1 MKNLGEQF
9 VWWYGVVEDRAD
21 PLELGRVR
29 VRCYG
34 WHTDNLEE
42 LPVKDLPW
50 AQPIQDITSAAIS
63 GIGKSATGIVE
74 GTWVVGFFADGKE
87 AQRPIVMGTMAGIP
101 TDIGTDGF
109 SDPKGNYPAIDSL
122 FQPDTPRLARN
133 SKVAE
138 SDATLIA
145 KRNNKLNDVPTA
157 TAPPIKSMRD
167 NYGPT
172 NEKAGFL
179 NGAVGP
185 TKSKDADY
193 ATNRPKWSEPNARY
207 GGEVKDKYA
216 NQKGSSYPYN
226 HVYRSESGHV
236 FEVDDTPGV
245 GRLHRYHNAGTF
257 EEIQPDGTRV
267 TKVVGKNYEIVISDE
282 NIYIQGQQSITVK
295 GNAKL
300 YVQGDHYTEVSG
312 NQYVTVRGDRVTKIQ
327 GNDLKE
333 VLTDENTQ
341 INGNKTMRVSG
352 DRRTTVDG
360 FYNETIG
367 KSNIVKIKKSEEKT
381 VFVNS
386 STMVSGN
393 TSFTAVKNTDIGSGG
408 NLSIAS
414 GGTFTLKSIGAAT
427 MSFAS
432 TFIKQVTGVASLTY
446 IGNYFSKYTAESQFD
461 HNGDHWYRKGA
472 DRHDRHAA
480 GVDYACSGDPV
491 RSSTNDCTDLTPP
504 TPPGV

>member
-21 PLELGRVR
+21 PLEIGRVR

-34 WHTDNLEE
+34 WHTDNLDD
-42 LPVKDLPW
+42 LPTKDLPW

-74 GTWVVGFFADGKE
+74 GTWVVGFFADGNE

-101 TDIGTDGF
+101 TEKPD
-109 SDPKGNYPAIDSL
+109 SPKGFTDPTATYPTKDSFL
-122 FQPDTPRLARN
+122 QADTPTLAKAN
-133 SKVAE
+133 AE
-138 SDATLIA
+138 EDDTLIA
-145 KRNNKLNDVPTA
+145 KRNAKNALGPIPTA
-157 TAPPIKSMRD
+157 TAPDISTLKPDKPYS
-167 NYGPT
+167 
-172 NEKAGFL
+172 
-179 NGAVGP
+179 
-185 TKSKDADY
+185 ADY
-193 ATNRPKWSEPNARY
+193 ATDDEGNDTVPTWSEPNPRY
-207 GGEVKDKYA
+207 GGEIKDVFPA
-216 NQKGSSYPYN
+216 GVGASGYPYN
-226 HVYRSESGHV
+226 HVYNSESGHV
-236 FEVDDTPGV
+236 FEVDDSPNAE
-245 GRLHRYHNAGTF
+245 RLHKYHKAGTF

-267 TKVVGKNYEIVISDE
+267 TKVVGKNYEVVVDDE
-282 NIYIQGQQSITVK
+282 NIYIRGTQNITVV

-300 YVQGDHYTEVSG
+300 YVQGDHYTEVDG

-333 VLTDENTQ
+333 VMSDESSQ

-360 FYNETIG
+360 FYDETIG

-408 NLSIAS
+408 NISIAS

-432 TFIKQVTGVASLTY
+432 TFIKQVTGVANLTY

-461 HNGDHWYRKGA
+461 HNGDYWERKGK
-472 DRHDRHAA
+472 DYHLRTAA
-480 GVDYACSGDPV
+480 GVDYACSGDPA
-491 RSSTNDCTDLTPP
+491 RSSSNDCTDLTPP

>member
-34 WHTDNLEE
+34 WHTDNLDE
-42 LPVKDLPW
+42 LPTKDLPW

-74 GTWVVGFFADGKE
+74 GTWVVGFFADGNE
-87 AQRPIVMGTMAGIP
+87 AQRPVVMGTMAGIP
-101 TDIGTDGF
+101 TEMGTKGF
-109 SDPKGNYPAIDSL
+109 NDPQGMYPTLDSL
-122 FQPDTPRLARN
+122 EQPDTPRLARN
-133 SKVAE
+133 GAIAE
-138 SDATLIA
+138 SDTSLIA
-145 KRNNKLNDVPTA
+145 KRKNRLTDVPTA
-157 TAPPIKSMRD
+157 TAPDISTLKPDKPYS
-167 NYGPT
+167 
-172 NEKAGFL
+172 
-179 NGAVGP
+179 
-185 TKSKDADY
+185 ADY
-193 ATNRPKWSEPNARY
+193 AIDDEGNDTVPTWNEPNARY
-207 GGEVKDKYA
+207 GGESAVDPEA
-216 NQKGSSYPYN
+216 NGSTYPYN
-226 HVYRSESGHV
+226 HVYRSESGHI

-245 GRLHRYHNAGTF
+245 GRIHQYHNAGTF

-267 TKVVGKNYEIVISDE
+267 TKVVGKNYEVVIGDE
-282 NIYIQGQQSITVK
+282 NIYIQGTQNITVK

-300 YVQGDHYTEVSG
+300 YVQGDHYTEVDG

-333 VLTDENTQ
+333 VMSDESSQ

-393 TSFTAVKNTDIGSGG
+393 TSFTAVNNTNIGSGG
-408 NLSIAS
+408 NVSIAS
-414 GGTFTLKSIGAAT
+414 GGRFDLKSMGAAT
-427 MSFAS
+427 MSFVS
-432 TFIKQVTGVASLTY
+432 TFRKIVTGVASLTY
-446 IGNYFSKYTAESQFD
+446 VGNYFTKYTAESQFD

-491 RSSTNDCTDLTPP
+491 RSGANDCTDLTPP
-504 TPPGV
+504 TAPGV

>member
-9 VWWYGVVEDRAD
+9 IWWYGVVEDRSD

-34 WHTDNLEE
+34 WHTDNLDD

-74 GTWVVGFFADGKE
+74 GTWVVGFFADGEE
-87 AQRPIVMGTMAGIP
+87 AQRPIVMGTLAGIP

-109 SDPKGNYPAIDSL
+109 SDPKGNYPKLDSL
-122 FQPDTPRLARN
+122 YQPDTPRLARN

-185 TKSKDADY
+185 TKSKNADY
-193 ATNRPKWSEPNARY
+193 ATERPKWSEPNARY

-312 NQYVTVRGDRVTKIQ
+312 NQYITVRGDRVTKIQ

-341 INGNKTMRVSG
+341 INGKKAERVTG
-352 DRRTTVDG
+352 DRRSIIDGQYIETV
-360 FYNETIG
+360 G
-367 KSNIVKIKKSEEKT
+367 KSKKTTIKHTEAKT
-381 VFVNS
+381 VQVNS
-386 STMVSGN
+386 KLTVSGN
-393 TSFTAVKNTDIGSGG
+393 TQIISIKNIDFASAG
-408 NLSIAS
+408 NMSIAN
-414 GGTFTLKSIGAAT
+414 GGTFKHTSTGAANEEFQSTSSMTFTGAAT
-427 MSFAS
+427 R
-432 TFIKQVTGVASLTY
+432 
-446 IGNYFSKYTAESQFD
+446 KYNAKSSID
-461 HNGDHWYRKGA
+461 YNGDAHIRFDGDKYEHIGA
-472 DRHDRHAA
+472 DTYNFTV
-480 GVDYACSGDPV
+480 GGKVDHTNTVAPARTGAVDTTD
-491 RSSTNDCTDLTPP
+491 STVDDL
-504 TPPGV
+504 

>member
-9 VWWYGVVEDRAD
+9 VWWYGVVEDRSD

-34 WHTDNLEE
+34 WHTDNLDD
-42 LPVKDLPW
+42 LPTKDLPW
-50 AQPIQDITSAAIS
+50 AQPIQDITSAAL
-63 GIGKSATGIVE
+63 GGVGRSATGIIE
-74 GTWVVGFFADGKE
+74 GSWVVGFFADGNE

-101 TDIGTDGF
+101 TSIDETPKGF
-109 SDPKGNYPAIDSL
+109 SDPTGTYPL
-122 FQPDTPRLARN
+122 TFNVPDTPLLARDD
-133 SKVAE
+133 AE
-138 SDATLIA
+138 KDTTLIDKRSA
-145 KRNNKLNDVPTA
+145 KESIGKVPTA
-157 TAPPIKSMRD
+157 TAPDISTLKPDKPYS
-167 NYGPT
+167 
-172 NEKAGFL
+172 
-179 NGAVGP
+179 
-185 TKSKDADY
+185 ADY
-193 ATNRPKWSEPNARY
+193 AIDDEGNDTVPTWSEPNPRY
-207 GGEVKDKYA
+207 GGEEKDVYPE
-216 NQKGSSYPYN
+216 GVDSSDYPYN
-226 HVYRSESGHV
+226 HVYKSESGHV
-236 FEVDDTPGV
+236 FEVDDSPNAE
-245 GRLHRYHNAGTF
+245 RLHRYHTKGTF

-267 TKVVGKNYEIVISDE
+267 TKVVGKNYEVVISDE
-282 NIYIQGQQSITVK
+282 NIYIQGTQNITVK

-300 YVQGDHYTEVSG
+300 YVQGDHYTEVDG

-333 VLTDENTQ
+333 VMSDESSQ

-393 TSFTAVKNTDIGSGG
+393 TSFTAVNNTNIGSGG
-408 NLSIAS
+408 NVSIAS
-414 GGTFTLKSIGAAT
+414 GGRFDLKSIGAAT
-427 MSFAS
+427 MSFVS
-432 TFIKQVTGVASLTY
+432 TFRKIVTGVASLTY
-446 IGNYFSKYTAESQFD
+446 VGNYFSKYTAESQFD

-472 DRHDRHAA
+472 NRHNRHAA
-480 GVDYACSGDPV
+480 GVDYACSSDPS
-491 RSSTNDCTDLTPP
+491 RTGANDCTDLTPP